1 MKNIGMLTMVAHEAA
16 FQSGGK
22 DVVVDVYNDCPVDS
36 LSLELKRIGAKASTE
51 QSRFLKLTAP
61 TNGKN
66 LKRWGE
72 SAQRTHTTRR

>member
-1 MKNIGMLTMVAHEAA
+1 LSGRKKFFS

-51 QSRFLKLTAP
+51 QSRFLRQHRT
-61 TNGKN
+61 
-66 LKRWGE
+66 
-72 SAQRTHTTRR
+72 SATIRITQQVPHKSCG